1 MTGNPAPEFK
11 PALADRVRGWLRR
24 HDRVTVSIGT
34 WPAANPIVTV
44 RLFALWRW
52 LVAAA
57 AAAIATA
64 IIVGALAKGEDVG
77 SVLPFLGLFG
87 VSILMVWGPTSH
99 EWTDHVVAPAVARAA
114 RDLGTEVSPGVWRI
128 TGPEKGE
135 LAANL
140 KSMAALDTGRNI
152 DPDPMPAIERERE
165 AIRMAGPV
173 LSRYLVAKLTA
184 AEHGNEPLGAVES
197 DPLTPGTWPTLDP
210 PDGTWRPLPPS

>member
-87 VSILMVWGPTSH
+87 VSILMVLGPTSH
-99 EWTDHVVAPAVARAA
+99 EWTDHLMAPTIARAA

-128 TGPEKGE
+128 TGPDRAQ
-135 LAANL
+135 LAENL
-140 KSMAALDTGRNI
+140 ALLAALDSGRNV
-152 DPDPMPAIERERE
+152 DPGAISAVERERE
-165 AIRMAGPV
+165 VIGMAGPV

>member
-1 MTGNPAPEFK
+1 MTGNPAPEVK
-11 PALADRVRGWLRR
+11 PALADRVRGWLRK

-44 RLFALWRW
+44 RLFAPWRW
-52 LVAAA
+52 VVAGVAAA
-57 AAAIATA
+57 VAAAM
-64 IIVGALAKGEDVG
+64 IVGALVKGEDVVA
-77 SVLPFLGLFG
+77 VLPFLAIFG
-87 VSILMVWGPTSH
+87 FSILMVWGPTSH
-99 EWTDHVVAPAVARAA
+99 EWTDHVVAPAGARAA

-140 KSMAALDTGRNI
+140 KSMAALDTGRNV

-165 AIRMAGPV
+165 AIRMAGSV

>member
-1 MTGNPAPEFK
+1 MTGKPDSEFK
-11 PALADRVRGWLRR
+11 PAAADRFRAWLRK

-64 IIVGALAKGEDVG
+64 IIVGALVKGESVG
-77 SVLPFLGLFG
+77 SVLPFLGIFG
-87 VSILMVWGPTSH
+87 ASILMVLGPSSH
-99 EWTDHVVAPAVARAA
+99 EWTDHLMAPTIARAA

-128 TGPEKGE
+128 TGPDRAQFAESLAI
-135 LAANL
+135 LAAHD
-140 KSMAALDTGRNI
+140 SGRNM
-152 DPDPMPAIERERE
+152 DPGAISAIERERE

-173 LSRYLVAKLTA
+173 LSRYVVAKLTA
-184 AEHGNEPLGAVES
+184 DEHGNEPLGAVES
-197 DPLTPGTWPTLDP
+197 DPLTPGIWPTLDP
-210 PDGTWRPLPPS
+210 PDGQWRQLPPS